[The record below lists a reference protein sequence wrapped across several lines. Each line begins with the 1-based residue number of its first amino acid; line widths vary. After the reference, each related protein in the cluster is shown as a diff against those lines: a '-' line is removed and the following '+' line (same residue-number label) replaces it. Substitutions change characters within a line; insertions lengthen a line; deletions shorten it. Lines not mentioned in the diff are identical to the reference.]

1 MSGVS
6 AMEGPHNHNTNNDDK
21 IMADIH
27 PVLSRCRPVLLQIL
41 SFFIFV
47 AALHGL
53 TDEETDSE
61 KSGDAEAGIRIQG
74 HAFV

>member
-6 AMEGPHNHNTNNDDK
+6 AVEGLHSHSTNNDDK

-27 PVLSRCRPVLLQIL
+27 PVLSRCKPVLLQTL
-41 SFFIFV
+41 SFFIFT

-53 TDEETDSE
+53 TEERTDSE
-61 KSGDAEAGIRIQG
+61 KLRDAKAGI
-74 HAFV
+74 

>member
-6 AMEGPHNHNTNNDDK
+6 AMKGPHNHNTNNDDK

-27 PVLSRCRPVLLQIL
+27 PVLSRCKPVLLQTL
-41 SFFIFV
+41 SFFIFT

-61 KSGDAEAGIRIQG
+61 KLRNAKAGI
-74 HAFV
+74 